1 MAFWKPANIA
11 ENFDSLETDCSIQT
25 REPREDS
32 GFYSGP
38 SSCKESLC
46 KKETDLISPTKDIG
60 LLEENMERVD
70 INGQAVSRSASCENL
85 VKTVLRIIEQDFDGD
100 TLIHIAIIQNEEYI
114 AKSMISMVSILDPE
128 LLDIP
133 NFLLQTPLHLAV
145 LVRSVEL
152 VEILIQSGADLGCRD
167 LHGNTPLHIASYHGF
182 DNIVV
187 CLLKY
192 ASGKKRK
199 STFIQEINDRNYEG
213 QSCLH
218 LSTFNNS
225 LPVINLLS
233 RFGADVNARDGKS
246 GKTILHYAA
255 EMGNTILMDY
265 ILQLPGVDVNSQT
278 YAGQTPSSLARG
290 RGFLDI
296 WTTLRKFGGKDRE
309 EIDDT

>member
-1 MAFWKPANIA
+1 MAFRKPASII

-32 GFYSGP
+32 GFFSGP
-38 SSCKESLC
+38 YKESLC
-46 KKETDLISPTKDIG
+46 KEEKEPISPKEIG
-60 LLEENMERVD
+60 LLEESMESVGISD
-70 INGQAVSRSASCENL
+70 QAVSTSADSGNL
-85 VKTVLRIIEQDFDGD
+85 VKTVLRVIEQDLDGD
-100 TLIHIAIIQNEEYI
+100 TLIHIAIIDDEEHI
-114 AKSMISMVSILDPE
+114 AKTMISIVSIIDPE

-133 NFLLQTPLHLAV
+133 NLLLQTPLHLAV
-145 LVRSVEL
+145 LVRSAEL
-152 VEILIQSGADLGCRD
+152 VDFLVHSGADFGCRD
-167 LHGNTPLHIASYHGF
+167 LHGNTPLHIACYHGY
-182 DNIVV
+182 DNIVAS
-187 CLLKY
+187 LLKY
-192 ASGKKRK
+192 ASDKKRK
-199 STFIQEINDRNYEG
+199 LTFIQELNDRNYDG
-213 QSCLH
+213 QTCLH

-233 RFGADVNARDGKS
+233 RYGADVNARDGKS

-278 YAGQTPSSLARG
+278 YAGLTPSSLARG

-296 WTTLRKFGGKDRE
+296 WTTLRESGGKDRE

>member
-1 MAFWKPANIA
+1 
-11 ENFDSLETDCSIQT
+11 
-25 REPREDS
+25 
-32 GFYSGP
+32 
-38 SSCKESLC
+38 
-46 KKETDLISPTKDIG
+46 
-60 LLEENMERVD
+60 MERVD

-192 ASGKKRK
+192 ASV
-199 STFIQEINDRNYEG
+199 
-213 QSCLH
+213 
-218 LSTFNNS
+218 

-246 GKTILHYAA
+246 GKTILHHAA

-296 WTTLRKFGGKDRE
+296 WTTLRKFGGKDRG